1 MKESKKGEGER
12 EERKKRGD
20 GRMEVEKYYLIK
32 GK

>member
-12 EERKKRGD
+12 EERKKGD
-20 GRMEVEKYYLIK
+20 GGKEGEKYYLIE